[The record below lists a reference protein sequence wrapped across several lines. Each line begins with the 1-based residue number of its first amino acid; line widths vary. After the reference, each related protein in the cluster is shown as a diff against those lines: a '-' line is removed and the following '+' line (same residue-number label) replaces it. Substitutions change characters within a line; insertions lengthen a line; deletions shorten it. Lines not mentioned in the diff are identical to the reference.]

1 MCYMYLLGYRYKRM
15 NKTEAFQS
23 IKDKFKSR
31 KRFNKKKKIKLAESK
46 EEARKEIEVNKD
58 SFNAKKDVREQIW
71 DFLDIK

>member
-1 MCYMYLLGYRYKRM
+1 M
-15 NKTEAFQS
+15 NKKEAFQS

-31 KRFNKKKKIKLAESK
+31 KRMKFNKKKKVVLAESK
-46 EEARKEIEVNKD
+46 KEARKEIEVNKD